1 MTHIGFADCPVV
13 IPYYGGK
20 WELSKQLVPMLPV
33 HIRYIEVFAG
43 GLSMFFR
50 KKRVN
55 SNIVNDFDNDI
66 VNLYVAIAEK
76 FDEFSNHVYWIPR
89 SRKLFA
95 DYQAKIL
102 STKSEIEIPDAKR
115 AAMYY
120 YVIKNAFNKNVY
132 NVLSKAEGR
141 KTNWHTGLI
150 EELKWS
156 RKMIDGVIVE
166 NLDFRELVKRYEPQ
180 KGDCWYLDPPYV
192 VAGEKKNYYFHDFT
206 KNDHDALKDVCDQIH
221 ENNAKF
227 MVSYD
232 NRQVI
237 KDLFKDYFVNEI
249 KTVYSGSADKK
260 ERIEL
265 VITNYEPMSSH
276 QTTIFNE
283 EGGE

>member
-1 MTHIGFADCPVV
+1 MAHIGFQDCPVV

-33 HIRYIEVFAG
+33 HERYIEVFAG
-43 GLSMFFR
+43 GLSMLFR
-50 KKRVN
+50 KKRVEK
-55 SNIVNDFDNDI
+55 NIVNDFDNDI
-66 VNLYVAIAEK
+66 VNLYVSVAEK

-95 DYQAKIL
+95 KYQAKIL
-102 STKSEIEIPDAKR
+102 ATKSEIEIPDAKR

-132 NVLSKAEGR
+132 NVMSKAEGG
-141 KTNWHTGLI
+141 KVNWHTGLI

-180 KGDCWYLDPPYV
+180 EGDCWYLDPPYV

-206 KNDHDALKDVCDQIH
+206 NDDHDALKDVCDKIH
-221 ENNAKF
+221 ENKAKF

-237 KDLFKDYFVNEI
+237 KDLFKEYNVNEI
-249 KTVYSGSADKK
+249 KTKYSGAADKK

-265 VITNYEPMSSH
+265 VITNYEPTSSH
-276 QTTIFNE
+276 QTTIFSQ
-283 EGGE
+283 EGGT